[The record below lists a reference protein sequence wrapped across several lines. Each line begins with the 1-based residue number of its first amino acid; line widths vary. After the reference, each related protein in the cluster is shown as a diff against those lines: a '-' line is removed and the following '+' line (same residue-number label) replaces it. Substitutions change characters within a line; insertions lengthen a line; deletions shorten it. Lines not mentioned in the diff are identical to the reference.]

1 MKQALKSKTHTHEI
15 NIETNMSIWITA
27 DWHLGESR
35 FELMGRPFETPTEM
49 IDCLITN
56 HNNLVRPKDTVI
68 VNGDVCYQKT
78 PECLPIVEKFNGH
91 KILIRGNH
99 DRVFTNEQLSPYFEQ
114 IFEDGDGYARFINDI
129 PCYIT
134 HYPSRGLPHM
144 FNLVGHIHA
153 AWKYQLNSFNVGVDV
168 NHFRPVNIDTIPF
181 HLKAISEFYDEDVW
195 AAYNEINAPYVGK
208 RGKKGSY
215 FKPA

>member
-1 MKQALKSKTHTHEI
+1 MNTWL
-15 NIETNMSIWITA
+15 TA
-27 DWHLGESR
+27 DWHLGEDR
-35 FELMGRPFETPTEM
+35 FELMGRPFITQQQM
-49 IDCLITN
+49 IN
-56 HNNLVRPKDTVI
+56 HLVFEHNALVEPDDTVI

-78 PECLPIVEKFNGH
+78 PEFLPHVKRFNGR

-99 DRVFTNEQLSPYFEQ
+99 DRVFTDEQLAPYFEQ
-114 IFEDGDGYARFINDI
+114 IFKEGDGYPMFIKDI

-134 HYPSRGLPHM
+134 HYPTEGLPHL

-181 HLKAISEFYDEDVW
+181 HLKAISEFYDNDVW
-195 AAYNEINAPYVGK
+195 VAYNEINSSYVGK
-208 RGKKGSY
+208 RGKKGTY
-215 FKPA
+215 FTSVKSGGA